1 MSTGLGES
9 RGARLLRELEQAFGT
24 LSPEQRRAIVEA
36 LRDTLEGRS
45 ASPPVAGS
53 AAGAA

>member
-36 LRDTLEGRS
+36 LRNTLEGRS
-45 ASPPVAGS
+45 PSPPVAGS